1 MDKILEILGFSVGLL
16 YLWWEYHADWKL
28 WYASMVMPA
37 ISMWIYFSKGIYADF
52 AINIYYLA
60 IAVYGYVVWTRGHK
74 KAAESEFLEES
85 EESERSEKSEKSEES
100 GKSERSERSERSEKS
115 EKSEKSDHSYKAA
128 TLAITNIPGKMLAA
142 CIGVFFL
149 LWVVL
154 YLILN
159 YLTDSTVPI
168 PDAFTTA
175 LSIVGM
181 WMLARKY
188 LQQWIAWILV
198 DAVCACLYWYK
209 GIPLYGILYAL
220 YTVIAFFGYRK
231 WLRLMHAEKS
241 ASSC

>member
-1 MDKILEILGFSVGLL
+1 MGLDKLLEILGFTVGLL

-60 IAVYGYVVWTRGHK
+60 IAVYGYIVWTRGHRKHVKTDNTDNEDSSK
-74 KAAESEFLEES
+74 KLP
-85 EESERSEKSEKSEES
+85 
-100 GKSERSERSERSEKS
+100 
-115 EKSEKSDHSYKAA
+115 
-128 TLAITNIPGKMLAA
+128 ITNIPGKMLAA

-149 LWVVL
+149 LWVGL

-231 WLRLMHAEKS
+231 WRRLMHAEKP
-241 ASSC
+241 AA

>member
-1 MDKILEILGFSVGLL
+1 MGLDKILEILGFTVGLL

-28 WYASMVMPA
+28 WFASMVMPA

-60 IAVYGYVVWTRGHK
+60 IAVYGYIVWTRGHRK
-74 KAAESEFLEES
+74 KTSTEIVETDETVNQEDSAKLP
-85 EESERSEKSEKSEES
+85 
-100 GKSERSERSERSEKS
+100 
-115 EKSEKSDHSYKAA
+115 
-128 TLAITNIPGKMLAA
+128 ITNIPGKILAV
-142 CIGVFFL
+142 CIVVFLL

-231 WLRLMHAEKS
+231 WLRLMHAE
-241 ASSC
+241 

>member
-1 MDKILEILGFSVGLL
+1 MEFIINNLDKILEILGFSVGLL

-28 WYASMVMPA
+28 WFASMVMPA

-52 AINIYYLA
+52 AINIYYLV
-60 IAVYGYVVWTRGHK
+60 IAVYGYIVWTRGHCK
-74 KAAESEFLEES
+74 KTKIETVENDKNVDDDANAKLP
-85 EESERSEKSEKSEES
+85 
-100 GKSERSERSERSEKS
+100 
-115 EKSEKSDHSYKAA
+115 
-128 TLAITNIPGKMLAA
+128 ITNIPGKMLAG
-142 CIGVFFL
+142 CVVVFLL

-198 DAVCACLYWYK
+198 DAICACLYWYK

-220 YTVIAFFGYRK
+220 YPIIAFFGYRK
-231 WLRLMHAEKS
+231 WRRLMH
-241 ASSC
+241 

>member
-1 MDKILEILGFSVGLL
+1 MSFDKILEILGFSIGLL
-16 YLWWEYHADWKL
+16 YLWWEYHADWRL

-60 IAVYGYVVWTRGHK
+60 IAVYGYIVWTRGHRNP
-74 KAAESEFLEES
+74 A
-85 EESERSEKSEKSEES
+85 KSANSTTS
-100 GKSERSERSERSEKS
+100 QPHNS
-115 EKSEKSDHSYKAA
+115 
-128 TLAITNIPGKMLAA
+128 TTQITNIPPHMLAA
-142 CIGVFFL
+142 CVGVFLL
-149 LWVVL
+149 LWIGL
-154 YLILN
+154 YLALN

-188 LQQWIAWILV
+188 LQQWTAWILV

-209 GIPLYGILYAL
+209 GIPLYGILYAI

-231 WLRLMHAEKS
+231 WHRLMHTTE
-241 ASSC
+241 

>member
-1 MDKILEILGFSVGLL
+1 MYRQNILNSQFTIKLDKILEILGFTVGLL

-28 WYASMVMPA
+28 WFASMVMPA

-52 AINIYYLA
+52 AINIYYLV
-60 IAVYGYVVWTRGHK
+60 IAVYGYIVWTRSHK
-74 KAAESEFLEES
+74 NAAKSESS
-85 EESERSEKSEKSEES
+85 NPSDSSDASERSEH
-100 GKSERSERSERSEKS
+100 
-115 EKSEKSDHSYKAA
+115 SDSADKDA
-128 TLAITNIPGKMLAA
+128 TLPITNIPPRMLAA
-142 CIGVFFL
+142 CVGIFLL
-149 LWVVL
+149 LWVGL

-231 WLRLMHAEKS
+231 WHRLMLMHQS
-241 ASSC
+241 

>member
-1 MDKILEILGFSVGLL
+1 MDSILEILGFSVGLL

-28 WYASMVMPA
+28 WFASMVMPA

-52 AINIYYLA
+52 AINIYYLV
-60 IAVYGYVVWTRGHK
+60 IAVYGYIVWTRGHRK
-74 KAAESEFLEES
+74 
-85 EESERSEKSEKSEES
+85 KSESSLKTNQSDASQRSDLSDPSEDQD
-100 GKSERSERSERSEKS
+100 KAKEKIP
-115 EKSEKSDHSYKAA
+115 
-128 TLAITNIPGKMLAA
+128 ITNIPPRMLAICVGA
-142 CIGVFFL
+142 FVV
-149 LWVVL
+149 LWTVL

-209 GIPLYGILYAL
+209 GIPLYGILYGI

-231 WLRLMHAEKS
+231 WLRLMHS
-241 ASSC
+241 QY